1 MVVKKKNKMIEIY
14 KEKAKLLINL
24 LNKKENKKEQVI
36 NALEKINIIINE

>member
-14 KEKAKLLINL
+14 REKAKLLINL